1 MIHEQEQN
9 MNKPQESDI
18 LKDTFSNF
26 SKLTGGK
33 IKQKLSPNPLADAYV
48 QITLGNQDCVFLVEV
63 KNEIRQTHLPAII
76 QQFGRDKEKWLLVA
90 RYIPAP
96 QKERLKAS
104 SINYLETA
112 GNCYINVAGM
122 FIYINDKEVTPSRQ
136 TDSGKLWSATGLK
149 FLFAILS
156 KNMLIAAPYRQIAQV
171 AGIALGNIG
180 PLLEELK
187 QGGYMESTEGSLRLL
202 DKEKLI
208 RRWTE
213 LFHATLRPKLI
224 KGTFRFFDKQQQ
236 DKWKSIPAT
245 GFYWSGETG
254 ADLLT
259 NYLEPETFTIYSSE
273 TTNELIKRLKL
284 IPDIEGNIEV
294 LEQYWDDSLLK
305 DQHLPE
311 GIAPPL
317 IIYAEL
323 MAGTD
328 SRTWETAEKIKNK
341 YLHGN

>member
-1 MIHEQEQN
+1 MIHEHVLN
-9 MNKPQESDI
+9 MNKLPEHSV
-18 LKDTFSNF
+18 LKDTTSNF

-33 IKQKLSPNPLADAYV
+33 IKTKPSPNPFADAYV
-48 QITLGNQDCVFLVEV
+48 QITLGDQRCDFLVEL

-76 QQFGRDKEKWLLVA
+76 QLFGRDKEKWLLIA
-90 RYIPAP
+90 RYIPVT
-96 QKERLKAS
+96 QKERLRAA

-112 GNCYINVAGM
+112 GNCYINVPGM

-156 KNMLIAAPYRQIAQV
+156 KNALIRASYRQIAQA

-187 QGGYMESTEGSLRLL
+187 QGGYIESTDDSPRLL

-208 RRWTE
+208 RRWIE
-213 LFHATLRPKLI
+213 LFHVTLRPKLI
-224 KGTFRFFDKQQQ
+224 KGRFRFFDKQQQ
-236 DKWKSIPAT
+236 DKWKSLPPT
-245 GFYWSGETG
+245 GFCWSGEAG

-259 NYLEPETFTIYSSE
+259 NYLEPETFTIYSTRS
-273 TTNELIKRLKL
+273 TNELIKQLKL

-305 DQHLPE
+305 DYNLPE

-323 MAGTD
+323 LAGTD